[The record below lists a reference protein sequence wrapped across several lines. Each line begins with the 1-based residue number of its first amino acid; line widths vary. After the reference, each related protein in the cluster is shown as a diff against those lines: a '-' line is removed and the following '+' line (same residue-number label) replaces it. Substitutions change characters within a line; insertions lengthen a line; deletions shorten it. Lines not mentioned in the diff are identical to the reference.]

1 MIYSFLILYAC
12 CHKDFAHL
20 LVKIYCLI
28 VALSILSL
36 QRVLSVLCVW
46 QLILLV
52 SFESEAKPADT
63 D

>member
-1 MIYSFLILYAC
+1 VIYSFLISYAC
-12 CHKDFAHL
+12 FHKDLTYL
-20 LVKIYCLI
+20 LVNILLI

-46 QLILLV
+46 QLI
-52 SFESEAKPADT
+52 SFESKAKPADT